1 MNTHSLT
8 HAEKALFTA
17 HHLLTITYPLS
28 GENKLFIPIIRHLH
42 TAYLYSIRSFTTK
55 HSFNQFVKKH
65 KVSKEILTTQ
75 EALREL
81 LEHYTTSTI
90 TFSRK
95 ENYILCDMDYNLQTI
110 NPSLLHTY
118 LRTTQEFIQFLKG
131 VPC

>member
-1 MNTHSLT
+1 MNTQSLT

-28 GENKLFIPIIRHLH
+28 RENKLFIPILQHLH
-42 TAYLYSIRSFTTK
+42 TAHLYSIKSITAT
-55 HSFNQFVKKH
+55 SFNKFVKKH

-95 ENYILCDMDYNLQTI
+95 ENYILCDADYHLQTI